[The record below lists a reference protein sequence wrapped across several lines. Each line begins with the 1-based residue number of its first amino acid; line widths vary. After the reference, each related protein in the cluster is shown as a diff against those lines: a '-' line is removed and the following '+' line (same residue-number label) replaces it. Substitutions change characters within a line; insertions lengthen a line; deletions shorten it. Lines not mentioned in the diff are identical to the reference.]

1 MRVWIIRKR
10 TLILAAVILL
20 ILILAV
26 VALLAVNRPN
36 RASPSVSGSIMNEY
50 ELNVLAAQHRELPVY
65 SVERSDKSIA
75 LTIDAAWEDDKTAF
89 ILKTLDHYDVKATF
103 FLCGIW
109 VSTYPEDVK
118 AIAAAGHE
126 IGNHSK
132 THPHMNAL
140 SAAQIQKEIKTL
152 DDEIEQLTGKR
163 CTLFRAPYGE
173 YNDTV
178 IRTVREFG
186 YEPIQW
192 NLDTVDW
199 REERSAET
207 ILNAVLPKLSPGS
220 IILCHNNGYKIE
232 EYLPTLIQTALNEG
246 YAFVTVSELLL
257 DGATIIDP
265 NGVQKPA

>member
-1 MRVWIIRKR
+1 
-10 TLILAAVILL
+10 
-20 ILILAV
+20 
-26 VALLAVNRPN
+26 
-36 RASPSVSGSIMNEY
+36 MNEY

-89 ILKTLDHYDVKATF
+89 ILKTLEQYDVKATF

-192 NLDTVDW
+192 NLDTVVPVG
-199 REERSAET
+199 RKRHIHPYNSLR
-207 ILNAVLPKLSPGS
+207 I
-220 IILCHNNGYKIE
+220 
-232 EYLPTLIQTALNEG
+232 
-246 YAFVTVSELLL
+246 
-257 DGATIIDP
+257 
-265 NGVQKPA
+265 